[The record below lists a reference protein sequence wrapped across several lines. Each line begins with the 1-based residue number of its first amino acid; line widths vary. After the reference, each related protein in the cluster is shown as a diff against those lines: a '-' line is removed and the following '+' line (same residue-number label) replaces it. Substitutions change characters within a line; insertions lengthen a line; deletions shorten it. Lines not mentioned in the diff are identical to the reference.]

1 MIKMNIEHIQLLEIV
16 EQLSDDDKKRV
27 KYAVE
32 EIEKVLTDYKEAGF
46 LALALVG
53 TKHSE

>member
-1 MIKMNIEHIQLLEIV
+1 MNIEHIQLLEIV